1 MPPQTSHTLPTADAS
16 LDQRLVEIFE
26 TEPRLVPIFEK
37 ALNQPV
43 EPNYDRIR
51 VYQRIRQA
59 IQPYVGLQAEQQAL
73 RNSADYQLVIETLLN
88 LLPPDEWDL
97 RLPPPLPYRHR
108 KDSIPRID
116 LQHIQISL
124 STHANSENNQP

>member
-1 MPPQTSHTLPTADAS
+1 MPSETNQTLSIAAAG
-16 LDQRLVEIFE
+16 LDVRLIEIFE
-26 TEPRLVPIFEK
+26 TEPRLIPIFEK

-51 VYQRIRQA
+51 VYQCIRQA

-88 LLPPDEWDL
+88 LLLPDEWDL

-108 KDSIPRID
+108 KDSIPRLD
-116 LQHIQISL
+116 LQRIQISL
-124 STHANSENNQP
+124 STHANSENNQS